1 MNNNVINGEIIF
13 KYPDDFKLMDSA
25 ELKKYFGTS
34 DNMSGIRSE
43 EQHIIMS
50 FAWNKVNMLL
60 SILADQ
66 KSILNGMEK
75 RFRGRLK
82 GFKRKEN
89 IDVNVCGVKAKGF
102 AFEYI
107 ANDADIEQIG
117 NIVSFKLGKIL
128 YVIQFT
134 ARKEDEQKAQNVF
147 DKLIVSMTI
156 NEH

>member
-1 MNNNVINGEIIF
+1 MNKNVINGEIIF
-13 KYPDDFKLMDSA
+13 KYPDGFRLMDIE

-34 DNMSGIRSE
+34 ENMSGIRSE

-50 FAWNKVNMLL
+50 FGWNKVNILL
-60 SILADQ
+60 SILAGQ
-66 KSILNGMEK
+66 KSVLNGMEK
-75 RFRGRLK
+75 RFRGSLK

-89 IDVNVCGVKAKGF
+89 IEVNICGVKAKGF

-107 ANDADIEQIG
+107 ANDGDIEQIG
-117 NIVSFKLGKIL
+117 NIVSFRLGKFL
-128 YVIQFT
+128 YIIQFA